1 MGKILPIYVEDKT
14 SSELLTV
21 SPRTHSKIALNQTH
35 WILRIENGVKNGVKN
50 VVKKVRKSINQFKT
64 SIKSFTHALPITNID
79 ILIFP
84 IAKNLTKW
92 WWIVVK

>member
-1 MGKILPIYVEDKT
+1 MGKILPIHVEDK
-14 SSELLTV
+14 SSSKLLKV

-35 WILRIENGVKNGVKN
+35 SFRGIKNVIKNGVKN
-50 VVKKVRKSINQFKT
+50 VIKPINSFKT
-64 SIKSFTHALPITNID
+64 SLKSNTHILPIANIG